1 MTNVYILSAV
11 RTPIGKFGG
20 SLASFSS
27 ADLGVIVGKAAMDRA
42 GVRPDQIAEVIF
54 GSARQAGGGPNPAR
68 QVSVRS
74 GIPQEVSAYTVNKA
88 CASGMKAIALSF
100 QEIATGNMECALAGG
115 TESMSRV
122 PYLLTNARWG
132 YRLGSQDLVDGMYQ
146 DGFNC
151 PLANVVMG
159 ATAENLA
166 QKYRITREEQDE
178 FALVSQQRAAAA
190 HSRGRFNDEIVPV
203 TIEGKKGAIT
213 FTQDEHLFPG
223 ATLEKMAKLTPVF
236 SKTGT
241 ITAGNSSGITDGAAA
256 MVLASEAFVTQNNL
270 KPLARILGATSA
282 GVDPSL
288 MGIGPVPAIHKLEK
302 KLGLRLSDFDLVEL
316 NEAFAAQALACDREL
331 HFDRDKLNVNGGAIA
346 LGHPIGCTGTRITVT
361 LLHEMLKRKA
371 LRGLASL
378 CVSGGMGM
386 TMAIESCS

>member
-1 MTNVYILSAV
+1 MNSVYIISAV

-27 ADLGVIVGKAAMDRA
+27 ADLGVLAAEAAIKRA
-42 GVRPDQIAEVIF
+42 GVRPEDIEETIF

-68 QVSVRS
+68 QISVRA

-88 CASGMKAIALSF
+88 CASGMQAIALSF
-100 QEIATGNMECALAGG
+100 QEIATGNMECVLAGG

-122 PYLLTNARWG
+122 PYLLMNARWG

-151 PLANVVMG
+151 PLAKMVMG
-159 ATAENLA
+159 ATAEILA
-166 QKYRITREEQDE
+166 EQYKITREEQDE
-178 FALVSQQRAAAA
+178 FALVSQQRAAVAQ
-190 HSRGRFNDEIVPV
+190 SSGRFNDEIVPV
-203 TIEGKKGAIT
+203 VIEGKKGTTTLA
-213 FTQDEHLFPG
+213 QDEHLFPG
-223 ATLEKMAKLTPVF
+223 ATLEKMAKLAPVF

-256 MVLASEAFVTQNNL
+256 MVLASEEFVKRNNL
-270 KPLARILGATSA
+270 TPLARILGASSA
-282 GVDPSL
+282 GVDPKI
-288 MGIGPVPAIHKLEK
+288 MGIGPVPAVRKLEK
-302 KLGLRLSDFDLVEL
+302 KLGLKLSDFDLVEL
-316 NEAFAAQALACDREL
+316 NEAFAAQVLACDREL
-331 HFDRDKLNVNGGAIA
+331 HFDRDKLNPNGGGIA

-361 LLHEMLKRKA
+361 LLHEMLKREA
-371 LRGLASL
+371 HRGMATL

-386 TMAIESCS
+386 ALAIERC

>member
-1 MTNVYILSAV
+1 MNNVYILSAV

-20 SLASFSS
+20 SLASLSS
-27 ADLGVIVGKAAMDRA
+27 ADLGVIAAQGAMERA
-42 GVRPDQIAEVIF
+42 GVRPEQIEEAIF
-54 GSARQAGGGPNPAR
+54 GNARQAGGGPNPAR
-68 QVSVRS
+68 QISVRS

-122 PYLLTNARWG
+122 PYLLTRARWG
-132 YRLGSQDLVDGMYQ
+132 YRLGTQELVDGMYQ

-151 PLANVVMG
+151 PLAKMVMG

-166 QKYRITREEQDE
+166 EKYNITREEQDE

-190 HSRGRFNDEIVPV
+190 QSSGRFDDEIVPV
-203 TIEGKKGAIT
+203 TIEGKKGATT

-223 ATLEKMAKLTPVF
+223 ATMEKMAKLAPVF

-256 MVLASEAFVTQNNL
+256 MVLASEEFVKRNNL
-270 KPLARILGATSA
+270 KPLARILGATTA
-282 GVDPSL
+282 GVDPKF
-288 MGIGPVPAIHKLEK
+288 MGIGPVPAVQKLEK
-302 KLGLRLSDFDLVEL
+302 KLGMALGDFDLVEL
-316 NEAFAAQALACDREL
+316 NEAFAAQVLACDREL

-346 LGHPIGCTGTRITVT
+346 LGHPIGCTGTRIAVT

-371 LRGLASL
+371 RRGLATL

-386 TMAIESCS
+386 TLAIESCS